1 MDRHVRLMRGA
12 WKSALPALLALI
24 AVLPCRGD
32 EEARQA
38 LAALRSRIAAL
49 GAGYRIE
56 FVVGEGDDRIE
67 GSCLVRGDDFEV
79 KLPGGRLLG
88 NGRLRYEVNET
99 DREVTIDRTEA
110 SERGNILSDPTRAF
124 DLLDT
129 GYDARSAGRREYGGR
144 MCRVVELTPGEGAK
158 GSSDEGMTLY
168 IDERSG
174 LPAGVVYR
182 FGGQQ
187 VAVTLVSFRAEQLDA
202 DYFRFDAGDYS
213 GYEIIDF
220 SRR

>member
-1 MDRHVRLMRGA
+1 MGRA
-12 WKSALPALLALI
+12 WKRALPALLALV

-32 EEARQA
+32 EGAREA

-49 GAGYRIE
+49 GTGYRIE

-67 GSCLVRGDDFEV
+67 GSCLGRGEDFVVR
-79 KLPGGRLLG
+79 LPGGLLLG
-88 NGRLRYEVNET
+88 NGRVRYEVNDT
-99 DREVTIDRTEA
+99 DREVTIDRADA
-110 SERGNILSDPTRAF
+110 SQRGNLLNDPTHAF

-144 MCRVVELTPGEGAK
+144 MCRVLELTPGEGAE

-202 DYFRFDAGDYS
+202 DSFRFDAGDYA